1 MYTFD
6 DKILHTKSNFRG
18 FIVVTGIKKIET
30 RENAYPQAYLN
41 AKIMS
46 GYTYKDKETGKERP
60 GYYWIPVSIYDELA
74 VKILN
79 NVKDEDILYI
89 EGKTAAF
96 IDNNKKQ
103 SGVKINLSKYI
114 KIDELPIDFNK
125 IIGIKNDTLINDHE
139 LYNIFKEVSKL
150 EDCHFQ
156 KKGNDYKLVN
166 ERSNSMSYCIK
177 RDRSKLYYKIYP
189 YIKNNKAD
197 PTKSIQSH
205 HIGIIR
211 TIKDAKNLIDIFTKC
226 YLLASNT

>member
-6 DKILHTKSNFRG
+6 EKILHTKSNFRAYV
-18 FIVVTGIKKIET
+18 VVTGIKKIET
-30 RENAYPQAYLN
+30 RDNSHQAYFN
-41 AKIMS
+41 AKLTS
-46 GYTYKDKETGKERP
+46 GYTYKDKETEKERP
-60 GYYWIPVSIYDELA
+60 GYYWIPISVYDDLA
-74 VKILN
+74 HKILN
-79 NVKDEDILYI
+79 DVKNEDILYI

-103 SGVKINLSKYI
+103 GGVKINLSKYI
-114 KIDELPIDFNK
+114 KIDDFPIDFNK
-125 IIGIKNDTLINDHE
+125 IVDIKNNTLISDHDI
-139 LYNIFKEVSKL
+139 YNVFKEISKL

-166 ERSNSMSYCIK
+166 ERSNSISFCVK

-189 YIKNNKAD
+189 YIKNNRAD
-197 PTKSIQSH
+197 LTKSVQSH

-211 TIKDAKNLIDIFTKC
+211 TIKDAKNLTDIFTKS